1 MKFTAVLHGADPKE
15 LEKKGEVEDRKNN
28 LLFGDPEEYKNW
40 SEEDKNKISEKMKSK
55 FTKWA
60 KG

>member
-40 SEEDKNKISEKMKSK
+40 SEEDKNKI
-55 FTKWA
+55 
-60 KG
+60 